1 MKIQIKNITVGVEQ
15 NQEKSLIKH
24 IEKLG
29 IKKEFIGNITY
40 LKRSIDSRSKRDIK
54 LIYNIEVSLNKNI
67 DISKFEN
74 ITQSKEEKIALRKSK
89 NLEGNIAVIGTGPA
103 GLFAAL

>member
-40 LKRSIDSRSKRDIK
+40 LKRSIDSRS
-54 LIYNIEVSLNKNI
+54 
-67 DISKFEN
+67 SK
-74 ITQSKEEKIALRKSK
+74 S
-89 NLEGNIAVIGTGPA
+89 
-103 GLFAAL
+103 